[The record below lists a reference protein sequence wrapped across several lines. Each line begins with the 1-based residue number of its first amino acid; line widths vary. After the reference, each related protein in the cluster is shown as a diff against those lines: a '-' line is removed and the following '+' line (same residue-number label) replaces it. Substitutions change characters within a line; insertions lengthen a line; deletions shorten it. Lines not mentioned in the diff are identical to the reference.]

1 MKPNLSFEYA
11 RKFMQTYSD
20 ESRPLCNE
28 IGIPQTAFDILLFLA
43 NNPDYNTAKDVAEIR
58 GLKANLVSIN
68 VDKLVKEGY
77 LTRMDDKDDRRK
89 VILSCTEKA
98 SPIIEKG
105 RSMQKKLYE
114 QLLSGISEEELR
126 TMKHVMEKM
135 MQNMDEIRR
144 R

>member
-58 GLKANLVSIN
+58 GLKANL